1 MTLEVAERI
10 GLVSKDPTTGFY
22 RDNGPTAEAAVAA
35 PPVEPADPLLEDP
48 HFGQPLPSEEA
59 AASFKEL
66 VNTVTPGTQTRGL
79 LGIIDTGEVSLA
91 TLNSAAT
98 EAGIEPSA
106 MAAKVNSAMEGFRAQ
121 AESLAKSTGADPAAF
136 FDWAKANRTGDMKK
150 AMLDHAQQRTT
161 AGYVPLLREFN
172 ESLAERDPEAV
183 LNAHFPDA
191 GVKAFRAPDGKVVL
205 SIPGR
210 GTMSYR
216 SAVKAGL
223 IAPKWS

>member
-1 MTLEVAERI
+1 M
-10 GLVSKDPTTGFY
+10 GQFS
-22 RDNGPTAEAAVAA
+22 
-35 PPVEPADPLLEDP
+35 VEKSVMPGSALSGNQHQRLRPLLP
-48 HFGQPLPSEEA
+48 PRQLSLQTPVWRTLTSASRCPARRPL
-59 AASFKEL
+59 L
-66 VNTVTPGTQTRGL
+66 VTPGTQVRGI
-79 LGIIDTGEVSLA
+79 LGVIDNGEVTQA

-106 MAAKVNSAMEGFRAQ
+106 MQAKINSAIDGFRSQ
-121 AESLAKSTGADPAAF
+121 AASLAKSTGADPEAF
-136 FDWAKANRTGDMKK
+136 FEWAKANRTGDMKE
-150 AMLDHAQQRTT
+150 AMRNHAMQRTT

-191 GVKAFRAPDGKVVL
+191 GVKAFRGDNGLVVL